1 MKFTDPYQNPQL
13 YDAQYWWKKNDLELW
28 KFLAHSYKVKNIL
41 EIGSGTGRV
50 GIPLLLDGFIYSGV
64 ELSIIFNNYLI
75 KKINTL
81 GMQAKIYNG
90 NFESF
95 NLNGKFDFIL
105 SVFNTFNHCLSK
117 KSFAKMLINI
127 SKHLDIKG
135 RFVFELFVPDP
146 LALYRSQSLK
156 LDLMEYT
163 CPSTYKSIQ
172 IKESISYNHINH
184 IINVRWYYYQSNTL
198 INKIKFNMKAWHPE
212 TVINM
217 IDNSPF
223 IIEKIIGDYDGG
235 DFNSQSKKQI
245 FICKNDF

>member
-117 KSFAKMLINI
+117 KSFSKMLVNI

-135 RFVFELFVPDP
+135 RFAFELFVPDP
-146 LALYRSQSLK
+146 LAIYRSQSLK
-156 LDLMEYT
+156 LDL
-163 CPSTYKSIQ
+163 
-172 IKESISYNHINH
+172 
-184 IINVRWYYYQSNTL
+184 
-198 INKIKFNMKAWHPE
+198 
-212 TVINM
+212 
-217 IDNSPF
+217 
-223 IIEKIIGDYDGG
+223 
-235 DFNSQSKKQI
+235 
-245 FICKNDF
+245 